1 MENFSATGANEL
13 IFMNYRKAGSE
24 FWPSIRKQDELNIK
38 IAAMKEQIKQID
50 EKLAA
55 LVVEEAAMAAA
66 AANAPQVE
74 KKETP
79 VDVKPVDVKT
89 STDKPVKGKVDPK
102 APVRAVTPPEP
113 KARNQEDISNERN
126 QFTS

>member
-13 IFMNYRKAGSE
+13 IFINYRKAGSE
-24 FWPSIRKQDELNIK
+24 FWPSIRKQDELNTK

-66 AANAPQVE
+66 ALLAPPVE
-74 KKETP
+74 KVEEKI
-79 VDVKPVDVKT
+79 VDVK
-89 STDKPVKGKVDPK
+89 
-102 APVRAVTPPEP
+102 
-113 KARNQEDISNERN
+113 
-126 QFTS
+126 

>member
-24 FWPSIRKQDELNIK
+24 FWPSIRKQDEMNTK
-38 IAAMKEQIKQID
+38 IAAMREQIKHID

-66 AANAPQVE
+66 AASGAVEE
-74 KKETP
+74 KK
-79 VDVKPVDVKT
+79 D
-89 STDKPVKGKVDPK
+89 G
-102 APVRAVTPPEP
+102 AVE
-113 KARNQEDISNERN
+113 
-126 QFTS
+126 